1 MAPEPPLLTM
11 SGITKS
17 FPGVRALDGVDLDV
31 QAGEV
36 HCLLGQNG
44 AGKSTLIKVLAGAH
58 QPDGGTIGWR
68 GEPVTLRS
76 PIAAMRLGIATIY
89 QELDL
94 VEGLSV
100 AENVHLGHEPTAAGF
115 VVRGKAA
122 KASTAQLLRRLGHPE
137 IDPARLVGEL
147 SAAQQQIVSMAR
159 ALSHDVRL
167 IVMDE
172 PSAALDPDEVDNLFR
187 IVGDLTADGVAVVYI
202 SHRLEEIRRIGDRV
216 TVLKDGR
223 AVAGGLP
230 AKSTPTREVV
240 ALMTGRNVEYL
251 FPQRPTRGPTSEPVL
266 TVQGLRRAG
275 EFEPLDLE
283 LRPGEIVGLAGLV
296 GSGRS
301 EILETIYG
309 ARKSTA
315 GRVSVD
321 GRVLRPGSVRAAVR
335 AGLGLAPEERK
346 AQGLLML
353 ESVTRNV
360 SVSSMSR
367 FSRGGWIDRSAER
380 GAARAATRELSLR
393 PNNPSVPIRTLS
405 GGNQQKAVLAR
416 WLLRGC
422 RVLLLDEPTR
432 GVDVGARAE
441 LYAVIRRLAD
451 EGLAVL
457 LVSSEVPEVL
467 GLADRVLVLREGR
480 VVHGARPGARRTP
493 RTRPCHGRKPGV
505 MTQPV
510 SPPRGSTDK
519 MSPMGELPAWR
530 SLAARADVRTLSL
543 LGVLVALI
551 VIGGITKPDEFLD
564 TRNLQLV
571 LTQASVIGVVTVGM
585 TFVITS
591 GGIDL
596 SVGAIVALSSVWATT
611 VATQE
616 YGFAGVLFTAVLV
629 GVGCGLVNGLLI
641 AYGGMVPFIATLAML
656 ASARGLALQI
666 TDGKTQIVSIDG
678 ILKLGER
685 DSYILGIPP
694 LVLVFAVVTIIGWLI
709 LNRTTFGRRT
719 VAVGGN
725 AEAAR
730 LAGIDVRRQRLYLYL
745 LSGLCCGIAAFL
757 LIILSGSGQNTN
769 GNLYELDAIAAAI
782 IGGTLLSGGRGT
794 ITGSVLGVLIFT
806 TITDIFALNNLQ
818 SDVQQIAKGA
828 IIVAAVL
835 VQRRTAASTT

>member
-1 MAPEPPLLTM
+1 MAPEPPLLSM

-58 QPDGGTIGWR
+58 QPDTGTIRWR
-68 GEPVTLRS
+68 GEDVTLRS

-94 VEGLSV
+94 VEHLSV

-115 VVRGKAA
+115 VVRGRAA
-122 KASTAQLLRRLGHPE
+122 KASTAALLKRLGHPE
-137 IDPARLVGEL
+137 VDPGRLVGDL

-187 IVGDLTADGVAVVYI
+187 IVADLTADGVAVVYI

-230 AKSTPTREVV
+230 AESTPTREVV
-240 ALMTGRNVEYL
+240 ALMTGRNVEYV
-251 FPQRPTRGPTSEPVL
+251 FPERPTEPPVAEPVL
-266 TVQGLRRAG
+266 KVEGLSREG
-275 EFEPLDLE
+275 EFAPLDLE
-283 LRPGEIVGLAGLV
+283 VRPGEIVGLAGLV

-301 EILETIYG
+301 EILETVYG
-309 ARKSTA
+309 ARKATT
-315 GRVSVD
+315 GRVLV
-321 GRVLRPGSVRAAVR
+321 GGQPLRPGSVRAAVR

-346 AQGLLML
+346 AQALLML

-360 SVSSMSR
+360 SVSAMSR
-367 FSRGGWIDRSAER
+367 FSRGGWIDRGAEL
-380 GAARAATRELSLR
+380 GAAREATRELSLR
-393 PNNPSVPIRTLS
+393 PDNPSVPVRTLS

-480 VVHGARPGARRTP
+480 VVHEAPAR
-493 RTRPCHGRKPGV
+493 
-505 MTQPV
+505 
-510 SPPRGSTDK
+510 
-519 MSPMGELPAWR
+519 
-530 SLAARADVRTLSL
+530 
-543 LGVLVALI
+543 
-551 VIGGITKPDEFLD
+551 
-564 TRNLQLV
+564 
-571 LTQASVIGVVTVGM
+571 
-585 TFVITS
+585 
-591 GGIDL
+591 
-596 SVGAIVALSSVWATT
+596 
-611 VATQE
+611 
-616 YGFAGVLFTAVLV
+616 
-629 GVGCGLVNGLLI
+629 
-641 AYGGMVPFIATLAML
+641 
-656 ASARGLALQI
+656 
-666 TDGKTQIVSIDG
+666 
-678 ILKLGER
+678 
-685 DSYILGIPP
+685 
-694 LVLVFAVVTIIGWLI
+694 
-709 LNRTTFGRRT
+709 
-719 VAVGGN
+719 
-725 AEAAR
+725 
-730 LAGIDVRRQRLYLYL
+730 
-745 LSGLCCGIAAFL
+745 
-757 LIILSGSGQNTN
+757 
-769 GNLYELDAIAAAI
+769 ELDEPRV
-782 IGGTLLSGGRGT
+782 LDLVME
-794 ITGSVLGVLIFT
+794 GSP
-806 TITDIFALNNLQ
+806 
-818 SDVQQIAKGA
+818 
-828 IIVAAVL
+828 
-835 VQRRTAASTT
+835 AS

>member
-1 MAPEPPLLTM
+1 MAPEPPLLSM
-11 SGITKS
+11 DGITKS

-58 QPDGGTIGWR
+58 QPDTGTIRWL

-94 VEGLSV
+94 VEHLSV
-100 AENVHLGHEPTAAGF
+100 AENVHLGHEPTTAGF
-115 VVRGKAA
+115 VVRGRAA
-122 KASTAQLLRRLGHPE
+122 RASTAALLRRLGHPE
-137 IDPARLVGEL
+137 IDPARPVGGL
-147 SAAQQQIVSMAR
+147 SAAQRQIVSMAR

-187 IVGDLTADGVAVVYI
+187 IVGDLTADGVAVVHI

-240 ALMTGRNVEYL
+240 ALMTGRDVEYV
-251 FPQRPTRGPTSEPVL
+251 FPARPPAAPGGPPVL
-266 TVQGLRRAG
+266 QVQRLAREG

-283 LRPGEIVGLAGLV
+283 VRPGEIVGLAGLV

-301 EILETIYG
+301 EILETVYG
-309 ARKSTA
+309 ARKPSA
-315 GRVSVD
+315 GRVLVD
-321 GRVLRPGSVRAAVR
+321 GRPLRPGSVRAAVR

-346 AQGLLML
+346 AQALLML

-360 SVSSMSR
+360 SVSSLSR
-367 FSRGGWIDRSAER
+367 FSRAGWIDRGAER
-380 GAARAATRELSLR
+380 GAARRATRELSLR
-393 PNNPSVPIRTLS
+393 PDNPAVPVRTLS

-480 VVHGARPGARRTP
+480 VVHTAPAR
-493 RTRPCHGRKPGV
+493 
-505 MTQPV
+505 
-510 SPPRGSTDK
+510 
-519 MSPMGELPAWR
+519 
-530 SLAARADVRTLSL
+530 
-543 LGVLVALI
+543 
-551 VIGGITKPDEFLD
+551 
-564 TRNLQLV
+564 
-571 LTQASVIGVVTVGM
+571 
-585 TFVITS
+585 
-591 GGIDL
+591 
-596 SVGAIVALSSVWATT
+596 
-611 VATQE
+611 
-616 YGFAGVLFTAVLV
+616 
-629 GVGCGLVNGLLI
+629 
-641 AYGGMVPFIATLAML
+641 
-656 ASARGLALQI
+656 
-666 TDGKTQIVSIDG
+666 
-678 ILKLGER
+678 
-685 DSYILGIPP
+685 
-694 LVLVFAVVTIIGWLI
+694 
-709 LNRTTFGRRT
+709 
-719 VAVGGN
+719 
-725 AEAAR
+725 
-730 LAGIDVRRQRLYLYL
+730 
-745 LSGLCCGIAAFL
+745 
-757 LIILSGSGQNTN
+757 
-769 GNLYELDAIAAAI
+769 ELDEHRV
-782 IGGTLLSGGRGT
+782 LDLVME
-794 ITGSVLGVLIFT
+794 GSP
-806 TITDIFALNNLQ
+806 
-818 SDVQQIAKGA
+818 
-828 IIVAAVL
+828 
-835 VQRRTAASTT
+835 AS

>member
-1 MAPEPPLLTM
+1 MAPETPLLTM

-58 QPDGGTIGWR
+58 QPDTGTIRWC
-68 GEPVTLRS
+68 GEEVTLRS
-76 PIAAMRLGIATIY
+76 PSAAMRRGIATIY

-94 VEGLSV
+94 VEHLSV

-115 VVRGKAA
+115 VVRKGAA
-122 KASTAQLLRRLGHPE
+122 RASTARLLARLGHPE

-187 IVGDLTADGVAVVYI
+187 IVGDLTAQGVAVVYI

-230 AKSTPTREVV
+230 ARTTPTREVV
-240 ALMTGRNVEYL
+240 ALMTGRNVEYV
-251 FPQRPTRGPTSEPVL
+251 FPERPPSPPGGTPVL
-266 TVQGLRRAG
+266 EVRGLAREG
-275 EFEPLDLE
+275 EFAPLDLAVH
-283 LRPGEIVGLAGLV
+283 PGEIVGLAGLV

-301 EILETIYG
+301 EILETVYG
-309 ARKSTA
+309 ARRPTA
-315 GRVSVD
+315 GQVLVD
-321 GRVLRPGSVRAAVR
+321 GRPLRPGSVPAAVR

-346 AQGLLML
+346 AQALLML

-360 SVSSMSR
+360 SVSSLSR
-367 FSRGGWIDRSAER
+367 FARGGWIDRGAER

-393 PNNPSVPIRTLS
+393 PDNPSVPVRTLS

-441 LYAVIRRLAD
+441 LYAVVRRLAD

-480 VVHGARPGARRTP
+480 VVHEAP
-493 RTRPCHGRKPGV
+493 
-505 MTQPV
+505 
-510 SPPRGSTDK
+510 
-519 MSPMGELPAWR
+519 
-530 SLAARADVRTLSL
+530 ARALDEHR
-543 LGVLVALI
+543 VL
-551 VIGGITKPDEFLD
+551 D
-564 TRNLQLV
+564 LV
-571 LTQASVIGVVTVGM
+571 MEGSPAS
-585 TFVITS
+585 
-591 GGIDL
+591 
-596 SVGAIVALSSVWATT
+596 
-611 VATQE
+611 
-616 YGFAGVLFTAVLV
+616 
-629 GVGCGLVNGLLI
+629 
-641 AYGGMVPFIATLAML
+641 
-656 ASARGLALQI
+656 
-666 TDGKTQIVSIDG
+666 
-678 ILKLGER
+678 
-685 DSYILGIPP
+685 
-694 LVLVFAVVTIIGWLI
+694 
-709 LNRTTFGRRT
+709 
-719 VAVGGN
+719 
-725 AEAAR
+725 
-730 LAGIDVRRQRLYLYL
+730 
-745 LSGLCCGIAAFL
+745 
-757 LIILSGSGQNTN
+757 
-769 GNLYELDAIAAAI
+769 
-782 IGGTLLSGGRGT
+782 
-794 ITGSVLGVLIFT
+794 
-806 TITDIFALNNLQ
+806 
-818 SDVQQIAKGA
+818 
-828 IIVAAVL
+828 
-835 VQRRTAASTT
+835 

>member
-1 MAPEPPLLTM
+1 MAPEPPLLSM

-58 QPDGGTIGWR
+58 QPDTGTIQWR
-68 GEPVTLRS
+68 GEAVTLRS
-76 PIAAMRLGIATIY
+76 PSAAMRLGIATIY

-94 VEGLSV
+94 VEHLSV

-122 KASTAQLLRRLGHPE
+122 RASTVQLLKRLGHPE
-137 IDPARLVGEL
+137 IDPTRLVGQL

-230 AKSTPTREVV
+230 AKTTPTREVV
-240 ALMTGRNVEYL
+240 ALMTGRNVEYV
-251 FPQRPTRGPTSEPVL
+251 FPERPVSAPGGAPVL
-266 TVQGLRRAG
+266 EVRRLARDG
-275 EFEPLDLE
+275 EFEALDLTV
-283 LRPGEIVGLAGLV
+283 RPGEIVGLAGLV

-301 EILETIYG
+301 EILETVYG
-309 ARKSTA
+309 ARRPTA
-315 GRVSVD
+315 GQVLVD
-321 GRVLRPGSVRAAVR
+321 GRPLRPGSVRSAVR

-346 AQGLLML
+346 AQALLML

-360 SVSSMSR
+360 SVSTLSR
-367 FSRGGWIDRSAER
+367 FSRAGWLDRRAEA

-393 PNNPSVPIRTLS
+393 PDNPSVPVRTLS

-441 LYAVIRRLAD
+441 LYAVVRRLAD

-480 VVHGARPGARRTP
+480 VVHEAPAR
-493 RTRPCHGRKPGV
+493 
-505 MTQPV
+505 
-510 SPPRGSTDK
+510 
-519 MSPMGELPAWR
+519 ELDEHR
-530 SLAARADVRTLSL
+530 
-543 LGVLVALI
+543 VL
-551 VIGGITKPDEFLD
+551 D
-564 TRNLQLV
+564 LV
-571 LTQASVIGVVTVGM
+571 LEGSPAS
-585 TFVITS
+585 
-591 GGIDL
+591 
-596 SVGAIVALSSVWATT
+596 
-611 VATQE
+611 
-616 YGFAGVLFTAVLV
+616 
-629 GVGCGLVNGLLI
+629 
-641 AYGGMVPFIATLAML
+641 
-656 ASARGLALQI
+656 
-666 TDGKTQIVSIDG
+666 
-678 ILKLGER
+678 
-685 DSYILGIPP
+685 
-694 LVLVFAVVTIIGWLI
+694 
-709 LNRTTFGRRT
+709 
-719 VAVGGN
+719 
-725 AEAAR
+725 
-730 LAGIDVRRQRLYLYL
+730 
-745 LSGLCCGIAAFL
+745 
-757 LIILSGSGQNTN
+757 
-769 GNLYELDAIAAAI
+769 
-782 IGGTLLSGGRGT
+782 
-794 ITGSVLGVLIFT
+794 
-806 TITDIFALNNLQ
+806 
-818 SDVQQIAKGA
+818 
-828 IIVAAVL
+828 
-835 VQRRTAASTT
+835 